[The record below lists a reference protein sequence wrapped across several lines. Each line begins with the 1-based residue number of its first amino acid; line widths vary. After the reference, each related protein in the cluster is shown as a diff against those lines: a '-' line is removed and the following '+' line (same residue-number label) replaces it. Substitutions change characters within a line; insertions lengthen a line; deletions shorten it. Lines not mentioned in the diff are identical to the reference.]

1 MVVGGI
7 MFTSSLTCTSDTV
20 RVRRKCDI
28 HVLPAYT
35 YIVREVQKEV
45 VTIHAN
51 ALHNRLRQREVK
63 KSDCH
68 RDQNGYHQ
76 FPQTA
81 LPCKTYRGA
90 RHRTYTL
97 TDPL

>member
-1 MVVGGI
+1 M
-7 MFTSSLTCTSDTV
+7 
-20 RVRRKCDI
+20 
-28 HVLPAYT
+28 LPAYT
-35 YIVREVQKEV
+35 YIGREVQKEV

-51 ALHNRLRQREVK
+51 AQPNRLRQKEVK

-68 RDQNGYHQ
+68 KDQNAENYHQ

-90 RHRTYTL
+90 RSPLVVEYMSAKLQACAMHYVEPHTYRVHFMNVK
-97 TDPL
+97 

>member
-1 MVVGGI
+1 
-7 MFTSSLTCTSDTV
+7 
-20 RVRRKCDI
+20 DI

-35 YIVREVQKEV
+35 YTGREVQKEV

-51 ALHNRLRQREVK
+51 ALHNRLRQKEVK

-90 RHRTYTL
+90 RQRTYTL
-97 TDPL
+97 SCLQIPFSGSIHECPINALECTL